1 MRVEFF
7 AESQLILIWGSN
19 AIASSVHFWRH
30 VQTAKRNGAT
40 IICIDPRR
48 SETAEK
54 CHQHIALLPGTD
66 AALAL
71 GLMQRAHYVHDWLD
85 HDYIARHTLGW
96 DALRARALEWTPERT
111 AAVCGITAATRCRN
125 WRARTG
131 RPPAQASLWPSA

>member
-1 MRVEFF
+1 
-7 AESQLILIWGSN
+7 
-19 AIASSVHFWRH
+19 VHFWRH
-30 VQTAKRNGAT
+30 VQTAKRNGAR

-71 GLMQRAHYVHDWLD
+71 GLMHELITHDWLD

-96 DALRARALEWTPERT
+96 EGLRERALLWTPERT
-111 AAVCGITAATRCRN
+111 AEICGITADEVRALAREYGETATRR
-125 WRARTG
+125 RAGGHPR
-131 RPPAQASLWPSA
+131 